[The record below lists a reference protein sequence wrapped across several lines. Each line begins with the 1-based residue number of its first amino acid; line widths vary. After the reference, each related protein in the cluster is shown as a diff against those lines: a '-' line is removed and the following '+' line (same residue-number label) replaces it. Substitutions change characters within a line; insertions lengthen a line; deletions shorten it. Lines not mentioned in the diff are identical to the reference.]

1 MFVPHVRGTTAL
13 QRWQNRRLT
22 IDARCKYL
30 YAHVCYLIC
39 IYTCISILKNA
50 SQHFWAWACWD
61 RRADDNFP
69 WMKKKGPWS
78 RMKGKF
84 SDATRG
90 ERMIQWHQNNDGDW
104 VRYKESHDS
113 YAPMTAVK
121 GNEHAKRNQ
130 TKFPNRDTKYSE
142 KRDCAWPD
150 AIFCWWTCK
159 PTQEASPHIGLSIP
173 TAQNKQRFM
182 QTIYFLNTR
191 WSLISWCCD
200 IGWAS

>member
-1 MFVPHVRGTTAL
+1 MLRNISEPERAEIEGP
-13 QRWQNRRLT
+13 T
-22 IDARCKYL
+22 IIFL
-30 YAHVCYLIC
+30 E
-39 IYTCISILKNA
+39 
-50 SQHFWAWACWD
+50 W
-61 RRADDNFP
+61 
-69 WMKKKGPWS
+69 KKKDHDPGWKANLVTPLEENGWFNDTKT
-78 RMKGKF
+78 MMGIEFDTKKAMI
-84 SDATRG
+84 ATHRWLLWK
-90 ERMIQWHQNNDGDW
+90 ETNMLSVIRQN
-104 VRYKESHDS
+104 
-113 YAPMTAVK
+113 
-121 GNEHAKRNQ
+121 
-130 TKFPNRDTKYSE
+130 FPNRDTKYSE